1 MTQQS
6 QGVFRP
12 LAQVSSR
19 VLMLVLLAAPAAFSQ
34 QRKAPQPPPQNLQ
47 SAVVTETNERIAEL
61 AIASSAKKGDY
72 VIGSG
77 DLLGIEVFDV
87 PELSRE
93 VRVNETGFISLPLI
107 PVRVSVT
114 GLTTFQLQDKL
125 AELLQTNGLVSTPQ
139 VTVSLKEQRSQPITV
154 IGAGKTAM
162 VI

>member
-61 AIASSAKKGDY
+61 AIASSAKQGDY
-72 VIGSG
+72 IIGAG

-93 VRVNETGFISLPLI
+93 VRVNETGYISLSLL
-107 PVRVSVT
+107 PVKVRAS
-114 GLTTFQLQDKL
+114 GLTSFQLQDTIP
-125 AELLQTNGLVSTPQ
+125 E
-139 VTVSLKEQRSQPITV
+139 
-154 IGAGKTAM
+154 
-162 VI
+162 